1 MPLQLDPE
9 FAEVAGPVLQQLGQL
24 PKPAVHDVAAR
35 RNMMA
40 AITKNAPKTVI
51 PDDMEHLVHYAPTP
65 SGDFKVP
72 IHHYRKKRGP
82 DVDVKAPAVV
92 HTHGG
97 GFISLSVEE
106 MEGMLVGYA
115 AGSGVQILSID
126 YRLAPEHPYPIPIE
140 DSWTALQW
148 VYAHAEELSIDAHR
162 IAVMGESAGA
172 GLAAG
177 LALMARDRGLA
188 PPLAKQILVYPMLDD
203 RPAAVDHAGDMAFW
217 TPQDN
222 VTGWTAYLGK
232 DVGTERVA
240 PYAAP
245 ARAESVEG
253 LPPVYMDCG
262 QLDIFVQED
271 TEYALRL
278 VKAGIP
284 VEFHLYPGLPH
295 GFEGIGINTR
305 HGPHSRFP
313 HLLHE
318 SHDSPTTMTT
328 ISRPTADALT
338 ENVSNKVAIVT
349 GAARGIGF
357 ATAGLLARHGARVVL
372 VDLHED
378 ALKSAVEAI
387 GGPATYKT
395 CDVSDWDQQIALFQ
409 WVIDTVGPIEL
420 VVCNAAINPEITLLQ
435 TQDPERH
442 AQLNS
447 QARYNYLADE
457 TKEGKLQRP
466 STQLFDVNV
475 NSVVF
480 GLKLAIH
487 HMKQREAGG
496 RIVVVGSAGSY
507 VPVPSQP
514 LYTASKHAVL
524 GLVRS
529 TALIEEVTRANVAIS
544 WIAPWLTLTSMV
556 EGLEATTSANTL
568 KSSPEDVAWAIAAA
582 AASPTSWANGKGFW
596 VQGTTITEVEGTY
609 GEVGQRLISPE
620 NQF

>member
-1 MPLQLDPE
+1 MPLQIDPE
-9 FAEVAGPVLQQLGQL
+9 FAEAAGPILQQLGQL
-24 PKPAVHDVAAR
+24 AKPAVHDVAAR
-35 RNMMA
+35 RHLMA
-40 AITKNAPKTVI
+40 AVTQQSPKTPI
-51 PDDMEHLVHYAPTP
+51 PDDMEHLVYYAPTP
-65 SGDFKVP
+65 SGDFEVP

-82 DVDVKAPAVV
+82 VGPDKDMKAPAVV
-92 HTHGG
+92 HVHGG
-97 GFISLSVEE
+97 GFISLSVKEL
-106 MEGMLVGYA
+106 EGMLVGYVL
-115 AGSGVQILSID
+115 GSGVQILSID
-126 YRLAPEHPYPIPIE
+126 YRLAPEHPYPVPME
-140 DSWTALQW
+140 DSWTGLQW
-148 VYAHAEELSIDAHR
+148 VYTHAEELSIDAHR

-172 GLAAG
+172 GLAAS
-177 LALMARDRGLA
+177 LALMARDRSLS

-203 RPAAVDHAGDMAFW
+203 RAGENHAGDMVFW
-217 TPQDN
+217 TPEDN
-222 VTGWTAYLGK
+222 ITGWTAYLGK
-232 DVGTERVA
+232 DVGTDRVEQ
-240 PYAAP
+240 YAAP

-253 LPPVYMDCG
+253 LPPMYIDCG
-262 QLDIFVQED
+262 QLDIFAQED
-271 TEYALRL
+271 TEYVLRF

-295 GFEGIGINTR
+295 GFEGVSRGSQRIQYEELS
-305 HGPHSRFP
+305 GPSFTYN
-313 HLLHE
+313 
-318 SHDSPTTMTT
+318 SN
-328 ISRPTADALT
+328 ALT

-357 ATAGLLARHGARVVL
+357 ATANILARHGARVVL

-387 GGPATYKT
+387 GLQATYKT

-409 WVIDTVGPIEL
+409 WVIDTVGPVKI
-420 VVCNAAINPEITLLQ
+420 VVCNAAINPEISLLQ
-435 TQDPERH
+435 TQDPERQ

-466 STQLFDVNV
+466 STQLFDVNI

-487 HMKQREAGG
+487 HMKQGGTGG
-496 RIVVVGSAGSY
+496 RIVVTGSAGSY
-507 VPVPSQP
+507 LPVPSQP

-529 TALIEEVTRANVAIS
+529 TALIEEVIRANIAIS

-556 EGLEATTSANTL
+556 EGLEATTQPHTL

-582 AASPTSWANGKGFW
+582 VASPTSWANAKGFW
-596 VQGTTITEVEGTY
+596 VQGTMITEVEGAY
-609 GEVGQRLISPE
+609 GEVGQRLIRPE